1 MESLSSSS
9 IEATKCFLQQLSKNY
24 WNYEP
29 VTVNQGDMTLTKQD
43 LKLKGINFL
52 FFSFISPCL
61 SSPFLCSSHP
71 PPSSLTVYLSNLNFT
86 TFLETHCTISLA
98 ARQQDML

>member
-29 VTVNQGDMTLTKQD
+29 VTVSQGDMTPTKQD
-43 LKLKGINFL
+43 LKESAMPITRGSLLG
-52 FFSFISPCL
+52 FFG
-61 SSPFLCSSHP
+61 
-71 PPSSLTVYLSNLNFT
+71 
-86 TFLETHCTISLA
+86 
-98 ARQQDML
+98 